1 MVIVSYEDIVG
12 FWVSLIKQGLLPMW
26 SLPKFKVDWPMGL
39 AYACSVDIKFIAIIS
54 SYSIRSLYLLSSL
67 KRGQNIKVLLTRVDD
82 TLKN

>member
-1 MVIVSYEDIVG
+1 MVIASYEDIVG

-54 SYSIRSLYLLSSL
+54 SYSIRSLYLLKKMPCEVKIFKFL
-67 KRGQNIKVLLTRVDD
+67 EKDD
-82 TLKN
+82 FLKNR